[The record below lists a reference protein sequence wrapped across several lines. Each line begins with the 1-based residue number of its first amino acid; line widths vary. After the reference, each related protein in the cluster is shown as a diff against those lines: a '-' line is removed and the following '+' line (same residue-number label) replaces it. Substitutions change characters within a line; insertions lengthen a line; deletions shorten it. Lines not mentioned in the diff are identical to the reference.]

1 MCKFNLERGSE
12 GSMAL
17 INEIDALDDLSEVY
31 TSKTIQKLIEY
42 KYEKIKFISYLY
54 LTQYLLFM
62 L

>member
-1 MCKFNLERGSE
+1 
-12 GSMAL
+12 MAL